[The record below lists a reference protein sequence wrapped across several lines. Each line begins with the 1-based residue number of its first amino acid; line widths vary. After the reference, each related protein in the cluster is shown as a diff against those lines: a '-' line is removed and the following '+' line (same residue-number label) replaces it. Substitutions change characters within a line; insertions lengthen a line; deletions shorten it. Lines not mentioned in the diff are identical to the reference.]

1 MCLRLTIF
9 TDHLPLDPT
18 VSGISSPFIARPVAT
33 TLMTVGIVLAGTI
46 AYTQLP
52 VSPLPQIDF
61 PTIRVQA
68 SLPGASPEI
77 MAVSVATPLEKQFT
91 RIAGI
96 TEMTS
101 SSSIGTARVVLQ
113 FDLNRDINAA
123 ARDVQAAINAAA
135 AFLPS
140 NLPQKPTY
148 RKINPTES
156 PIIMMS
162 MQSDVVPRP
171 KLYDI
176 ASSIFAQKLAQVPG
190 VGQVFVGGS
199 SLPAVRVEVN
209 PQPVSRYDI
218 GLDQIGLFL
227 AGANANAPKGELSND
242 REAIPLLTTDQLFE
256 AKDYKNLVIVTRN
269 GAPIRLSDL
278 GRVVDG
284 TEDIRNLG
292 LARGRPAVTIQ
303 VLRQPNANIIDT
315 VDRIEALLPQ
325 FRASLP
331 AAVHLDVDNDRTLTI
346 RASVHDAQ
354 RNMLISLL
362 LVVAVVFVFLRNWRA
377 TFIPG
382 VVVPVSLIG
391 TFGAMYLLG
400 YNLDNLSL
408 MALTIATGFVVD
420 DAIVVIENITRHME
434 RGMRPMQAALKGAGE
449 IGFTVLTISISLIA
463 VFIPILLMSGIVG
476 RLFREFAVVLSVAI
490 LISMMISLT
499 ATPMMCSRLMKT
511 RYRHGWL
518 YRTSERFFEWIRST
532 YAAALEIVLR
542 NPVPMTLVVLFTV
555 GVSVYLYVK
564 VPKGFFPQQDTGRLG
579 GNIVGQQHIS
589 YQSLVEKARWFE
601 QICRADKDVDTV
613 DMVAGTSGGG
623 AGGNQ
628 AQIWI
633 QLKPIGER
641 KSSAD
646 EVIDRLRKATE
657 DMPGATLYLQAY
669 QDVRVGGRQANAEYQ
684 YTIQSPDLQALD
696 AWGPKVLEALSHLPQ
711 ITDVSSDQ
719 QNSGLSSNVVVDRDT
734 ASRLG
739 LTAQAVD
746 SALYDAFGQR
756 MVSTMYKSINQ
767 YHVVLALE
775 QQWWESPDFLNEVYV
790 QSPRGLTV
798 PLSAFAHFSTGIT
811 PISIPHQGEFPSSTV
826 SFNLI
831 DGYSLSDAVTA
842 IGKAEL
848 DMGMPASITGH
859 FAGTARAFEESLS
872 TQPILIL
879 TALLAVYIV
888 LGILYESLIHPLTII
903 SSLPSAGLGALIAL
917 VLFRTELTI
926 IALIGIILLIGIV
939 KKNAIMMI
947 DFALA
952 AERSEGLTPRE
963 AIFQACMLRFRPILM
978 TTACALLGGMPL
990 ALGRGTGSELRRPL
1004 GIAIVGGLVV
1014 SQMLT
1019 LFTTPVIYLGL
1030 DRMRVRFSR
1039 RHPQRRRPGIL
1050 VPGGVQGD

>member
-1 MCLRLTIF
+1 M
-9 TDHLPLDPT
+9 
-18 VSGISSPFIARPVAT
+18 SISSPFIARPVAT
-33 TLMTVGIVLAGTI
+33 TLVTVAVALAGAI
-46 AYTQLP
+46 AYTRLP
-52 VSPLPQIDF
+52 VSPLPQVDF

-101 SSSIGTARVVLQ
+101 NSSVGTARVVLQ

-135 AFLPS
+135 AFLPA
-140 NLPQKPTY
+140 NLPQKPSY

-156 PIIMMS
+156 PIMMMS
-162 MQSDVVPRP
+162 LRSDVVPRP
-171 KLYDI
+171 QLYDI
-176 ASSIFAQKLAQVPG
+176 ASSIFAQKLSQVDG

-209 PQPVSRYDI
+209 PQPLSDYNV
-218 GLDQIGLFL
+218 GLDQVGTFL
-227 AGANANAPKGELSND
+227 AGANALSPKGALSND
-242 REAIPLLTTDQLFE
+242 LTTVPLLATDQLFT
-256 AKDYKNLVIVTRN
+256 AKDYKDLVVLYRN
-269 GAPIRLSDL
+269 NAPVRLSDL

-284 TEDIRNLG
+284 NEDIRNMG
-292 LARGRPAVTIQ
+292 LAHGAPAVNIQ

-315 VDRIEALLPQ
+315 VDRIKKLLPQ

-331 AAVHLDVDNDRTLTI
+331 AAVKLDVDNDRTLTI
-346 RASVHDAQ
+346 RASVLDAQ
-354 RNMLISLL
+354 RNMLISML
-362 LVVAVVFVFLRNWRA
+362 LVVAVVFFFLRSWRA
-377 TFIPG
+377 TVIPG
-382 VVVPVSLIG
+382 IVVPVSLIG
-391 TFGAMYLLG
+391 TFGAMYLLH

-434 RGMRPMQAALKGAGE
+434 LGMKPMQASLKGVSE
-449 IGFTVLTISISLIA
+449 IGFTVLSMSLSLIA
-463 VFIPILLMSGIVG
+463 VFIPILMMSGIVG

-490 LISMMISLT
+490 LISMYISLT
-499 ATPMMCSRLMKT
+499 TTPMMCSRIMKQKA
-511 RYRHGWL
+511 RHGGL
-518 YRTSERFFEWIRST
+518 YRATERFFDWVNST
-532 YAAALEIVLR
+532 YAAALETVLR
-542 NPVPMTLVVLFTV
+542 HPAPMLMVVLLTI
-555 GVSVYLYVK
+555 GVSVYLYVR
-564 VPKGFFPQQDTGRLG
+564 VPKGFFPQQDTGRLQG
-579 GNIVGQQHIS
+579 YIVGQQHIS

-601 QICRADKDVDTV
+601 QQCRADPDVDTV

-628 AQIWI
+628 AQIWM
-633 QLKPIGER
+633 QLKPIGVR
-641 KSSAD
+641 HSTAD
-646 EVIDRLRKATE
+646 QVITRLRDKTE
-657 DMPGATLYLQAY
+657 GMPGATLYLQAN
-669 QDVRVGGRQANAEYQ
+669 QDVRIGGRQANAEYQ
-684 YTIQSPDLQALD
+684 YTIQSQDFELLGV
-696 AWGPKVLEALSHLPQ
+696 WGPKVLDALSKLKQ
-711 ITDVSSDQ
+711 IADVSSDQ

-756 MVSTMYKSINQ
+756 QVSTMYKSINQ

-775 QQWWESPDFLNEVYV
+775 QQWWDSPDFLNQVYV
-790 QSPRGLTV
+790 QSPRGLSV
-798 PLSAFAHFSTGIT
+798 PLAAFAHFNTGVT
-811 PISIPHQGEFPSSTV
+811 PISIPHQGEFPAATI
-826 SFNLI
+826 SFNLV

-842 IGKAEL
+842 IEKAEL
-848 DMGMPASITGH
+848 DMGMPASITGQ
-859 FAGTARAFEESLS
+859 FAGTAKAFEQSLS

-888 LGILYESLIHPLTII
+888 LGILYESLVHPLTII
-903 SSLPSAGLGALIAL
+903 STLPSAGLGALIAL

-952 AERSEGLTPRE
+952 AERNEGLTPRD
-963 AIFQACMLRFRPILM
+963 AIFQACLLRFRPIMM

-990 ALGRGTGSELRRPL
+990 ALGSGAGAELRRPL
-1004 GIAIVGGLVV
+1004 GIAIVGGLIV

-1019 LFTTPVIYLGL
+1019 LFTTPVIYLSL
-1030 DRMRVRFSR
+1030 DRLRIRFSR
-1039 RHPQRRRPGIL
+1039 SEPSRHRPGIL
-1050 VPGGVQGD
+1050 VPGGIQGD